1 MPFEIPAITESEAAT
16 DPAPEPAGFYRRKG
30 KRICDCVVAA
40 LILALIS
47 PLLVLISIIVKITSP
62 GPVFY
67 LQERVG
73 QGGRHFKIIKF
84 RSMVVDADRKG
95 PGITCAGDARVT
107 WVGRI
112 LRHLKVDE
120 LPQLGNVLKGDMSL
134 VGPRPELPLYVAS
147 YDQRQRAVLSVRPG
161 ITDAASIAYRWEEQL
176 LSQSPAPETF
186 YREVVVPQKLDLN
199 LSYITRMSLGYDLR
213 LLLRTASSLLSSKT
227 NIKNS
232 G

>member
-1 MPFEIPAITESEAAT
+1 MPFEAPSVTESEAFA
-16 DPAPEPAGFYRRKG
+16 DLAHESARFYRRKG
-30 KRICDCVVAA
+30 KRIFDCVVAA
-40 LILALIS
+40 LMLALIS
-47 PLLVLISIIVKITSP
+47 PILVFISIIVKITSP

-84 RSMVVDADRKG
+84 RSMVVGADRNG
-95 PGITCAGDARVT
+95 PGITCAGDARIT
-107 WVGRI
+107 WIGRI
-112 LRHLKVDE
+112 LRHLKLDE
-120 LPQLGNVLKGDMSL
+120 LPQLWNVLKGDMSL

-199 LSYITRMSLGYDLR
+199 LSYITKMSLGYDLR
-213 LLLRTASSLLSSKT
+213 LLLRTAGSLVRSETTIRK
-227 NIKNS
+227 
-232 G
+232 